1 MSKPELNLVQV
12 AAEALT
18 FYTRAAERDL
28 DTATAEIKHLRNRL
42 TSMLQTLERTE
53 ARLTGKA
60 GEPEP
65 STRDKTYI
73 LRLAA
78 DSLRGDATVIAET
91 AARMSEQALGA
102 KTVLD
107 ALAGIQNSAK

>member
-12 AAEALT
+12 AAEALF

-42 TSMLQTLERTE
+42 NSMLQTLDRTE
-53 ARLTGKA
+53 ARLAGKA

-73 LRLAA
+73 IRMTA
-78 DSLRGDATVIAET
+78 DSIRGDAAVIAET
-91 AARMSEQALGA
+91 AARMNERATGA
-102 KTVLD
+102 HTVLD
-107 ALAGIQNSAK
+107 ALAGIQNTGK